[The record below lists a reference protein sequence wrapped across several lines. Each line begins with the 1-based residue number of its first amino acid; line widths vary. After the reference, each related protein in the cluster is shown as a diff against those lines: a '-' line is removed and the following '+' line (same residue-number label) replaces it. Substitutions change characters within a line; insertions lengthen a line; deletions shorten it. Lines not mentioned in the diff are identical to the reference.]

1 LPEGRPPRVVADTNV
16 LVSAI
21 LQPHGASGRILQAWR
36 DGVIDLVVCP
46 ASLRELGDVLA
57 RPRLRKR
64 VSSEEAET
72 FVSLLRRQAE
82 LRADPVF
89 EPGLTRDPKDDY
101 IVALAA
107 ATKAICVVSGDD
119 DLLSAANVAPRVL
132 TPADFLEWLPN
143 RETGGSHGA

>member
-1 LPEGRPPRVVADTNV
+1 MPDSRPPRVVADTNV

-21 LQPHGASGRILQAWR
+21 LQPRGASGRILQAWR

-64 VSSEEAET
+64 VAAEEAEA
-72 FVSLLRRQAE
+72 FVSLLRGQAE

-101 IVALAA
+101 IVALAV
-107 ATKAICVVSGDD
+107 ATRATCIVSGDE
-119 DLLSAANVAPRVL
+119 DLLSAPDLAPPVF
-132 TPADFLEWLPN
+132 TPADFLEW
-143 RETGGSHGA
+143 RGRSQG